1 MANQS
6 SNTSDYL
13 SMSDEELMKIHPNE
27 VYSLSEEDDNTYQEP
42 EPETI
47 DNSVEPEEGN
57 FETDTDSRVGSEN
70 DSEEEPEVPLEV
82 NEETSKETEEEDKSE
97 SSEDVKEGSS
107 TEGLSQTEVNYKE
120 AYEKVFAPFKANG
133 KEIQVRSPED
143 VIALM
148 QMGANYNKKMA
159 TLKPN
164 LKVLKLLENNNLLTE
179 DKLSFLIDLDKKNPE
194 AIGKLI
200 KDSGLDIYSI
210 NTEEPNYVPPKRSV
224 SDQDIELDMVLEDIR
239 ETPTFTKTLSVVGSE
254 WDTESQRIVKD
265 SPQLLRVINNHIG
278 MGIYDQI
285 INEVE
290 RQRIFG
296 KLNGVSDIEAYRKVG
311 DEINTKGGFD
321 HLVSGQ
327 KPVQPN
333 SDQKVNSN
341 YTRPTQASNDSAEL
355 RNKKRAAS
363 STRPAPKSATRVGD
377 IDPLSLSDED
387 FSKLVLDNYL

>member
-1 MANQS
+1 MANQ
-6 SNTSDYL
+6 TPDYL

-27 VYSLSEEDDNTYQEP
+27 VFSLSEEETDIETVQDQEP
-42 EPETI
+42 EQIPEAETTE
-47 DNSVEPEEGN
+47 STVEPEEGN
-57 FETDTDSRVGSEN
+57 SETDIGTEESSEN
-70 DSEEEPEVPLEV
+70 DSEKEPEVPSEA
-82 NEETSKETEEEDKSE
+82 NEETSEETEEEDKSE
-97 SSEDVKEGSS
+97 SSEDVKE
-107 TEGLSQTEVNYKE
+107 LSQTEINYKE

-133 KEIQVRSPED
+133 KEIQARSPED

-164 LKVLKLLENNNLLTE
+164 LKILKLLENNNLLTE

-200 KDSGLDIYSI
+200 KDSGLDIYSL
-210 NTEEPNYVPPKRSV
+210 NTEESNYTPPKRTV
-224 SDQDIELDMVLEDIR
+224 SDQDIELDMVLEEIR

-265 SPQLLRVINNHIG
+265 TPQLLRVINNHIS

-311 DEINTKGGFD
+311 DEINAKGGFD
-321 HLVSGQ
+321 HLVTGQ

-333 SDQKVNSN
+333 PDQKVNSN

-363 STRPAPKSATRVGD
+363 STRPAPKTASRVGD
-377 IDPLSLSDED
+377 VDPLSLSDED
-387 FSKLVLDNYL
+387 FNKLVLDNYL

>member
-1 MANQS
+1 MDNQS
-6 SNTSDYL
+6 PDYL

-27 VYSLSEEDDNTYQEP
+27 VYTLSEEDDDTYQEP
-42 EPETI
+42 EPDI
-47 DNSVEPEEGN
+47 
-57 FETDTDSRVGSEN
+57 DSRVGFEN
-70 DSEEEPEVPLEV
+70 DSEEEPEVPSEV
-82 NEETSKETEEEDKSE
+82 NEETPKETEEEDNSE
-97 SSEDVKEGSS
+97 SSEDVKEGLS
-107 TEGLSQTEVNYKE
+107 TEGQTQTEVNYKE

-164 LKVLKLLENNNLLTE
+164 LKILKLLENNSLLTE

-210 NTEEPNYVPPKRSV
+210 DTEDPNYVPPKRSV

-239 ETPTFTKTLSVVGSE
+239 DTPTFTKTLSVVGSE

-333 SDQKVNSN
+333 PDQKVNSN

-363 STRPAPKSATRVGD
+363 STRPAPKSASRIGD

-387 FSKLVLDNYL
+387 FNKLVLDNYL

>member
-1 MANQS
+1 MANQ
-6 SNTSDYL
+6 TPDYL

-27 VYSLSEEDDNTYQEP
+27 VFSLSEEDTVNDDV
-42 EPETI
+42 I
-47 DNSVEPEEGN
+47 DTSVETEQEQYTEAETPDTLVDSEEGN
-57 FETDTDSRVGSEN
+57 SEN
-70 DSEEEPEVPLEV
+70 DSEKEPEVPSEV
-82 NEETSKETEEEDKSE
+82 NEETPEETEEEDKSE
-97 SSEDVKEGSS
+97 SSEDVKDGPS
-107 TEGLSQTEVNYKE
+107 TEGQSQTEINYKE

-133 KEIQVRSPED
+133 KEIQARSPED

-164 LKVLKLLENNNLLTE
+164 LKILKLLENNNLLTE

-210 NTEEPNYVPPKRSV
+210 NTEDSNYTPPKRSV

-239 ETPTFTKTLSVVGSE
+239 DTPTFTKTLSVVGSE

-265 SPQLLRVINNHIG
+265 TPQLLRVINNHIS

-311 DEINTKGGFD
+311 DEINARGGFD

-327 KPVQPN
+327 NPVQPN
-333 SDQKVNSN
+333 PNQKVNSN

-363 STRPAPKSATRVGD
+363 STRPAPKSASRIGD
-377 IDPLSLSDED
+377 VDPLSLSDEE

>member
-1 MANQS
+1 MANQ
-6 SNTSDYL
+6 TPDYL

-27 VYSLSEEDDNTYQEP
+27 VFSLSEEDTDTDDV
-42 EPETI
+42 I
-47 DNSVEPEEGN
+47 DTSVEAEQEQYTEAETNDSLVESEEGN
-57 FETDTDSRVGSEN
+57 SEN
-70 DSEEEPEVPLEV
+70 DSEKEPEVPSEV
-82 NEETSKETEEEDKSE
+82 NEETPEETEEEDKSE
-97 SSEDVKEGSS
+97 SSEDVKDESS
-107 TEGLSQTEVNYKE
+107 TEDLSQTEINYKE

-133 KEIQVRSPED
+133 KEIQARSPED

-164 LKVLKLLENNNLLTE
+164 LKILKLLENNNLLTE

-210 NTEEPNYVPPKRSV
+210 NTEDSNYTPPKRSV

-239 ETPTFTKTLSVVGSE
+239 DTPTFTKTLSVVGSE

-265 SPQLLRVINNHIG
+265 TPQLLRVINNHIS

-311 DEINTKGGFD
+311 DEINARGGFD

-327 KPVQPN
+327 NPVQPN
-333 SDQKVNSN
+333 PNQKVNSN

-363 STRPAPKSATRVGD
+363 STRPAPKTASRIGD
-377 IDPLSLSDED
+377 VDPLSLSDEE

>member
-1 MANQS
+1 MDNQ
-6 SNTSDYL
+6 TPDYL
-13 SMSDEELMKIHPNE
+13 SMSDEELMKLHPNG
-27 VYSLSEEDDNTYQEP
+27 VFTLSEEDEDTYQEP

-47 DNSVEPEEGN
+47 DNSVEPEDGN
-57 FETDTDSRVGSEN
+57 FETSIDSRVGSEN
-70 DSEEEPEVPLEV
+70 GSEEEPEVPSEV
-82 NEETSKETEEEDKSE
+82 NEETPKETEEEDNSE
-97 SSEDVKEGSS
+97 SSEDVNDEPS
-107 TEGLSQTEVNYKE
+107 TEGQSQTEINYKE

-133 KEIQVRSPED
+133 KEIQARSPED

-164 LKVLKLLENNNLLTE
+164 LKILKLLENNNLLTE

-239 ETPTFTKTLSVVGSE
+239 DTPTFTKTLSVVGSE

-265 SPQLLRVINNHIG
+265 TPQLLRVINNHIS

-311 DEINTKGGFD
+311 DEINARGGFD

-327 KPVQPN
+327 KSVQPN
-333 SDQKVNSN
+333 SDQRVNSN

-363 STRPAPKSATRVGD
+363 STRPAPKSASRIGD
-377 IDPLSLSDED
+377 VDPLSLSDEE
-387 FSKLVLDNYL
+387 FNKLVLDNYL

>member
-1 MANQS
+1 MANQ
-6 SNTSDYL
+6 TPDYL

-27 VYSLSEEDDNTYQEP
+27 VFSLSEEDTDIETVQDQEP
-42 EPETI
+42 EQNPETETTE
-47 DNSVEPEEGN
+47 STVEPEEGN
-57 FETDTDSRVGSEN
+57 SETDIGTEESSEN
-70 DSEEEPEVPLEV
+70 DSEKEPEVPSEA
-82 NEETSKETEEEDKSE
+82 NEETSEETEEEDKSE
-97 SSEDVKEGSS
+97 SSEDVKE
-107 TEGLSQTEVNYKE
+107 LSQTEINYKE

-133 KEIQVRSPED
+133 KEIQARSPED

-164 LKVLKLLENNNLLTE
+164 LKILKLLENNNLLTE

-200 KDSGLDIYSI
+200 KDSGLDIYSL
-210 NTEEPNYVPPKRSV
+210 NTEESNYTPPKRTV
-224 SDQDIELDMVLEDIR
+224 SDQDIELDMVLEEIR
-239 ETPTFTKTLSVVGSE
+239 DTPTFTKTLSVVGSE

-265 SPQLLRVINNHIG
+265 TPQLLRVINNHIS

-285 INEVE
+285 VNEVE

-311 DEINTKGGFD
+311 DEINAKGGFD

-333 SDQKVNSN
+333 PDQKVNSN

-363 STRPAPKSATRVGD
+363 STRPAPKTASRVGD
-377 IDPLSLSDED
+377 VDPLSLSDEE
-387 FSKLVLDNYL
+387 FNKLVLDNYL